1 MCRLNRIFTNLALE
15 KFSRISFIFNASIML
30 LNLVI
35 VIFIF
40 LCLIQGKYQVLL
52 KTEMLNYVNIVF
64 FCILMIIIISFMNI
78 IDIRNI
84 RLKQK

>member
-52 KTEMLNYVNIVF
+52 KTEMLTYVNIF
-64 FCILMIIIISFMNI
+64 TKKIIFYILYIFIYY
-78 IDIRNI
+78 
-84 RLKQK
+84 